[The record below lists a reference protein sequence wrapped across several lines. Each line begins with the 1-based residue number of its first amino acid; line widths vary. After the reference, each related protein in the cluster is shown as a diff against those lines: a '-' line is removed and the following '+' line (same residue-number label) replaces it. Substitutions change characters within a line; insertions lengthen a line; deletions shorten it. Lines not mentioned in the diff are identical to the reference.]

1 MTSYFFTLSC
11 FIICCCVAATS
22 IVSRSGSSFTSSGSK
37 HEHMSISNMT
47 CSFFTQ
53 PLNHFVPRGRS
64 PSYQQRYCVYDEYAK
79 KSLDD
84 GEEDGSS
91 DDDVDPAAPIL
102 FYTGNESPLEQYI
115 NQTGLMWELAP
126 QLHARVVFVEHR
138 YEGLSIPQNLSHD
151 CLSYA
156 STMQALADYARILE
170 VKLNKGQTAPVIAFG
185 GSYGGMLSGWFRMKY
200 PHLVEGSIAASAPI
214 GAFPQIANDK
224 IDGSARVLMH
234 GMSMP
239 YPPDASPANKNN
251 NNKRKMTRIT
261 ATVTATTP
269 ESTNTMKQVIRGG
282 ASILTHADGHRT
294 IDSRDTTSSDGS
306 DSSSIHGNNKNDDY
320 DNLNHCP
327 NNLIAAWPLIK
338 WLAHQQDQHNDK
350 KAKGVLQS
358 SFSLCEPLPDGKAE
372 ESALSLIR
380 WAQSVWFDLAEGSFP
395 YPSSYIPFALLHK
408 KVNLPAWPLQAACW
422 NHSRL
427 HADWGVKIQ
436 RPSTSTGDEQRSHST
451 KRNDGTSSVA
461 GSDNQD
467 VVFDVHY
474 GNSGISLH
482 VDWDEVTLISNDS
495 DKDVTSS
502 GVVGLLSNV
511 RDAVSI
517 WYNIT
522 NDVS

>member
-1 MTSYFFTLSC
+1 
-11 FIICCCVAATS
+11 
-22 IVSRSGSSFTSSGSK
+22 
-37 HEHMSISNMT
+37 MT
-47 CSFFTQ
+47 CEFFTQ

-64 PSYQQRYCVYDEYAK
+64 PSYQQRYCVYDGYAK
-79 KSLDD
+79 KSLNDD
-84 GEEDGSS
+84 GEDEDNNNI
-91 DDDVDPAAPIL
+91 DPTAPIL

-126 QLHARVVFVEHR
+126 PLHARVIFVEHR
-138 YEGLSIPQNLSHD
+138 YEGKSIPQNLSHD

-200 PHLVEGSIAASAPI
+200 PHLVEGAIAASAPI

-239 YPPDASPANKNN
+239 YPPDANTADNN
-251 NNKRKMTRIT
+251 NKMTRIT
-261 ATVTATTP
+261 PSTAAMTP
-269 ESTNTMKQVIRGG
+269 ESTNTMKQVIRG
-282 ASILTHADGHRT
+282 ATSLLTSTDGDRT
-294 IDSRDTTSSDGS
+294 MDSGDKTSSVGS
-306 DSSSIHGNNKNDDY
+306 DSSSFHGNDD
-320 DNLNHCP
+320 DDRNANHCP

-338 WLAHQQDQHNDK
+338 WLAHQQDHHNDE
-350 KAKGVLQS
+350 KAKEVLQS

-436 RPSTSTGDEQRSHST
+436 RPSAPIGDELSRDGPKQ
-451 KRNDGTSSVA
+451 NDGTSSVA
-461 GSDNQD
+461 GTDSQD

-482 VDWDEVTLISNDS
+482 VDWDEVTLISSND
-495 DKDVTSS
+495 DNDVTSS
-502 GVVGLLSNV
+502 SVVGLLSNV

-522 NDVS
+522 NDVT